1 MTARTSDN
9 LARVTGLV
17 LFALILFAAIGWP
30 L

>member
-1 MTARTSDN
+1 MTTRTSDN

-17 LFALILFAAIGWP
+17 LFALLLLVSTGWP